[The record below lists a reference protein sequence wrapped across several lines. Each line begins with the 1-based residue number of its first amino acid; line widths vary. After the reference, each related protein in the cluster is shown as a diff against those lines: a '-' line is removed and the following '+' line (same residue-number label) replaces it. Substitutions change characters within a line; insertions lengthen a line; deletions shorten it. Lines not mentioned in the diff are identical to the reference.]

1 MVVFFYIK
9 DNIICKLRK
18 DVKINKS
25 KYLVSIFLEIIN
37 KSGKNI
43 IVGCI
48 NRHPCMDL
56 SKFDN
61 DYLNSLSKKFLCE
74 KNKHIILMGDFN
86 VDLLKYTT
94 DTTTAQFLH
103 QMYSSS
109 LFP

>member
-48 NRHPCMDL
+48 NRHPCIDL

-61 DYLNSLSKKFLCE
+61 DYLNSLSEKFLCE

-109 LFP
+109 LLP